1 MPGQASLV
9 EQVNAQRVERQQ
21 NDEQEER
28 QLDDYRHHACGVFQS
43 IVRVLC
49 KQGGERETS
58 QENVQMGAAF
68 ESGKPVRRATR

>member
-21 NDEQEER
+21 YDEQEER
-28 QLDDYRHHACGVFQS
+28 QLDDYRHHACRVFQS

-49 KQGGERETS
+49 KQGRKRETS
-58 QENVQMGAAF
+58 QENVQMGVAF
-68 ESGKPVRRATR
+68 QSGKPVRRATR